1 MADSTLNAIRI
12 KVRRLTR
19 SPSEAQIT
27 NAQIDEYI
35 NTFVQYDFP
44 EHLRLFNLRET
55 HTFYTTPYVD
65 TYASN
70 TILTSPLEDFVQRYL
85 TVHDP
90 IFVDGYQV
98 TLSQNRNEFFS
109 WWPQNRFVQR
119 VGTGDG
125 VTLAFTGTLS
135 QIPVLRNFVNFT
147 SIDNFNNGLVLK
159 DIPFNSS
166 FGNLVVPD
174 QPDPGLLD
182 PFNNINYVTGVFTLT
197 FPSAPGQNQ
206 LIESRTLPFQPSRP
220 TSVLFFDGEF
230 IVRPVPD
237 KVYPVQFEVYRR
249 PTELLAIN
257 QSPELQEWWQYISA
271 SAAKKIFEDRSDYD
285 SVEQI
290 MPLVKEQEVL
300 ILRRTIVQQ
309 TKERTA
315 TIYTDSLQGVNA
327 SYNWGQGG
335 F

>member
-19 SPSEAQIT
+19 SPSEAQLT
-27 NAQIDEYI
+27 DAQIDEYV

-44 EHLRLFNLRET
+44 EHLRLFNLRQT
-55 HTFYTTPYVD
+55 HTFYTEANRD
-65 TYASN
+65 TYE
-70 TILTSPLEDFVQRYL
+70 TTTLPGHPLEDFKQIFL

-90 IFVDGYQV
+90 VFVAGYQIQ
-98 TLSQNRNEFFS
+98 LSQNRNEFFN
-109 WWPQNRFVQR
+109 WWPFNNFIQR
-119 VGTGDG
+119 VGTADG
-125 VTLAFTGTLS
+125 ASITFSGTVTS
-135 QIPVLRNFVNFT
+135 VPILRNNVTFTAVNSIGVSFNLFDNGLGSIIGDIGVGPNFIDYLTGNFT
-147 SIDNFNNGLVLK
+147 ITFVTPPGPNEP
-159 DIPFNSS
+159 IWAET
-166 FGNLVVPD
+166 VPY
-174 QPDPGLLD
+174 Q
-182 PFNNINYVTGVFTLT
+182 
-197 FPSAPGQNQ
+197 AAQ
-206 LIESRTLPFQPSRP
+206 P
-220 TSVLFFDGEF
+220 TSMLFFNDTF
-230 IVRPVPD
+230 TFRPVPD
-237 KVYPVQFEVYRR
+237 KGYPVQLEVYRR

-257 QSPELQEWWQYISA
+257 QSPELQEWWQYIA
-271 SAAKKIFEDRSDYD
+271 YGAAKKVFEDRSDSD

-290 MPLVKEQEVL
+290 MPEFKQQENL